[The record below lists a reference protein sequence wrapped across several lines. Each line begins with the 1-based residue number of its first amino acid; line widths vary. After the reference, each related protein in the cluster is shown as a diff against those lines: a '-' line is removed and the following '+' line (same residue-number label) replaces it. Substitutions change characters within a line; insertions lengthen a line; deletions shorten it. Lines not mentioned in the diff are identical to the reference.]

1 MFPAPGASTIR
12 LAETTLLNDKAGVP
26 LAAVRF
32 SDVPLATPRVG
43 VVSVGDVDNTTPPV
57 PVDADVDP
65 VPLRALAM

>member
-1 MFPAPGASTIR
+1 MPITIR
-12 LAETTLLNDKAGVP
+12 RADITLFNVNAGVP

-32 SDVPLATPRVG
+32 NDVPLATPRVG

-65 VPLRALAM
+65 VPPLAVGRAEPE